1 MAEDTKATPWKQ
13 DMLTFNANKIFN
25 AKYYRTELAVQNIL
39 RMKINQ
45 ITVFMYDHMYPIQY
59 VCTLYV

>member
-25 AKYYRTELAVQNIL
+25 AKYFHTELAVQNIL

-45 ITVFMYDHMYPIQY
+45 ITVP
-59 VCTLYV
+59 